1 MKQSD
6 IIFQFGL
13 WLFFITKTYKTK
25 KIYTN
30 ADHNK
35 PPKGTRNRPS
45 KKKSIIWIEK
55 KIFIFYGTILKAKI

>member
-45 KKKSIIWIEK
+45 KKKSII
-55 KIFIFYGTILKAKI
+55 